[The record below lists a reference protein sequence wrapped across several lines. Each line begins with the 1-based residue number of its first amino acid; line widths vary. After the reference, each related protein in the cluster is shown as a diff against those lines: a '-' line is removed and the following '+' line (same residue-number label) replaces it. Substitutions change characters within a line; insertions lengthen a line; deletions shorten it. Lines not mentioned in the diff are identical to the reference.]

1 MKALLYPDFETL
13 EVTELPKPEPVAGE
27 VLVKVAACGLCGSE
41 LESYKSRSPRR
52 KPPLVFG
59 HEFCGTIESVG
70 PGADVSAIGRSVVV
84 NALIPCGQCVRCAR
98 GEEHLCADRQVFG
111 MHRAGAFA
119 EYVVAPAHV
128 LLDWPE
134 GMPAEAACLAE
145 PLGNGVHMTR
155 LTANRVRET
164 VLVIGAGPIG
174 LMAQQAFASLVGS
187 RVWVAD
193 LDANRLE
200 VATQL
205 GAQGVVCSR
214 TDDLVEAIR
223 RETGGEGVDLVIDAV
238 GAGVTKQQSLE
249 ACRPGG
255 AVVWIGLHEDG
266 MDLDSFQVTLPER
279 TIYGTYAARLD
290 DLSAALDLMQS
301 GRVEVAS
308 WPTRYSLGDGVEA
321 FNRMLRPG
329 PEDFKAILMP
339 GNS

>member
-1 MKALLYPDFETL
+1 MRALLYPDFESL
-13 EVTELPKPEPVAGE
+13 EVTEQPKPMPAVGE

-70 PGADVSAIGRSVVV
+70 PDGDASTIGRPVVV

-111 MHRAGAFA
+111 MHRPGAFA
-119 EYVVAPAHV
+119 EYVVAPSHV
-128 LLDWPE
+128 LLDWPD
-134 GMPAEAACLAE
+134 GMAAEAACLAE
-145 PLGNGVHMTR
+145 PLGNGVHMTG
-155 LTANRVRET
+155 LTAGRARET

-174 LMAQQAFASLVGS
+174 LMAQQAFAALVGS

-200 VATQL
+200 VATRL
-205 GAQGVVCSR
+205 GAHGVVCSR
-214 TDDLVEAIR
+214 TDDLVETIR

-238 GAGVTKQQSLE
+238 GAGITKRQSLE

-279 TIYGTYAARLD
+279 TVHGTYAARLD
-290 DLSAALDLMQS
+290 DLRVALELMQS
-301 GRVEVAS
+301 GRVDVTS

-321 FNRMLRPG
+321 FNRMLHPG
-329 PEDFKAILMP
+329 PEDFKAIIMP
-339 GNS
+339 